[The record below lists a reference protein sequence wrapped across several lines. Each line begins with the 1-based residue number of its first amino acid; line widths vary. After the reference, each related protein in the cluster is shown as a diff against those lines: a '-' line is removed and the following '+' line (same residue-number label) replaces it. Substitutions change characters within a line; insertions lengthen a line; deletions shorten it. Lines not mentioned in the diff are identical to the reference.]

1 MYRFNNKIPLIKL
14 SVLSYNSPFMWS
26 HLVQSVSLFIS
37 LFIREYNHRTYVESR
52 IFPPVLDCQVK
63 LIQIITMS
71 ADSTAQKEGYYI
83 QACND
88 ESVKNKSTARL
99 VTWTFTKKK
108 TTWFVLTFTD
118 FYQKKPWFVL
128 TFTILR
134 ILTIYFHDVQ
144 WWSVVDALKVIK
156 NYHLRLN
163 LTTSMGFSSTN
174 GNCRHKIS
182 SFSGV
187 L

>member
-1 MYRFNNKIPLIKL
+1 M
-14 SVLSYNSPFMWS
+14 
-26 HLVQSVSLFIS
+26 
-37 LFIREYNHRTYVESR
+37 
-52 IFPPVLDCQVK
+52 
-63 LIQIITMS
+63 
-71 ADSTAQKEGYYI
+71 
-83 QACND
+83 
-88 ESVKNKSTARL
+88 
-99 VTWTFTKKK
+99 
-108 TTWFVLTFTD
+108 
-118 FYQKKPWFVL
+118 L

-187 L
+187 LLKQTSEKYNITKHLKNAPKSRERTYFNETFLRLASNYRDPTQIK

>member
-1 MYRFNNKIPLIKL
+1 MVGN
-14 SVLSYNSPFMWS
+14 V
-26 HLVQSVSLFIS
+26 
-37 LFIREYNHRTYVESR
+37 
-52 IFPPVLDCQVK
+52 
-63 LIQIITMS
+63 
-71 ADSTAQKEGYYI
+71 
-83 QACND
+83 
-88 ESVKNKSTARL
+88 
-99 VTWTFTKKK
+99 
-108 TTWFVLTFTD
+108 D
-118 FYQKKPWFVL
+118 FYQKKQNMVCVDVHGLLQKKTWFVL

>member
-26 HLVQSVSLFIS
+26 HLVQSVSSFIS

-71 ADSTAQKEGYYI
+71 ADSTAQKDGYYI

-99 VTWTFTKKK
+99 VTWTFTKKNK
-108 TTWFVLTFTD
+108 T
-118 FYQKKPWFVL
+118 WFVL

>member
-1 MYRFNNKIPLIKL
+1 MDFNQKKQNMV
-14 SVLSYNSPFMWS
+14 VL
-26 HLVQSVSLFIS
+26 
-37 LFIREYNHRTYVESR
+37 
-52 IFPPVLDCQVK
+52 
-63 LIQIITMS
+63 
-71 ADSTAQKEGYYI
+71 
-83 QACND
+83 
-88 ESVKNKSTARL
+88 
-99 VTWTFTKKK
+99 TFTDFYKKK
-108 TTWFVLTFTD
+108 TWFVLTFTD
-118 FYQKKPWFVL
+118 FYKKKPWFVL